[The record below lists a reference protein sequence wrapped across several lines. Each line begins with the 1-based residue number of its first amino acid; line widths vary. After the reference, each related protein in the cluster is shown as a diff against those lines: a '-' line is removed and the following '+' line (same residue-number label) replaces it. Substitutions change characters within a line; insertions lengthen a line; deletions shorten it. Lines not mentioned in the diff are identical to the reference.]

1 LKYADIN
8 VFCDPIERFTGRKVR
23 AFVSGIDVEAD
34 VASEMF
40 VLHPWDTKVHPER
53 LPSSG

>member
-1 LKYADIN
+1 